1 MAAVS
6 EAECLLHLEV
16 SHFARDRAQQPNSP
30 GNLVGDLVGNLVS
43 DLVGIRCPGMFV
55 RLCPYVGIR
64 PEGGREETAG
74 LKLGLRAPRP
84 NVFANALYAGACLLD
99 EPDTR

>member
-30 GNLVGDLVGNLVS
+30 GNLVS